1 MLASHIYI
9 CLLSTSTPML
19 ASHIYICFLSTSTPC
34 WRLIYIFVYSP
45 LPPPCWRVRL
55 PVASKRQQ
63 QKLLEML
70 AMVWNR
76 HKSVCLGEGVDQL
89 NGISTTPLAR
99 NKCNKLQYLQT
110 GIYYYRLTITNTIQ
124 RCQPQKTELDV
135 IKYNIECCDLG
146 GYHPK

>member
-1 MLASHIYI
+1 LFIIHVHPHAGVSYIYLFTI
-9 CLLSTSTPML
+9 HVHPHAGVS
-19 ASHIYICFLSTSTPC
+19 YN
-34 WRLIYIFVYSP
+34 IFVYSP

-76 HKSVCLGEGVDQL
+76 YKSVCLGEGVDQL

-99 NKCNKLQYLQT
+99 NKCNKLYYLQT